1 MSEQLIAK
9 SVIKALTKQRK
20 SICVAESITGGGLG
34 EALTQIP
41 GSSKVFV
48 GGVITYSDDLKVSE
62 LGVSKG
68 DLKKYTA
75 VSEEIAISMAKGALK
90 KFKTDYALAT
100 TGVAGPGMAY
110 GKKAGTVWIAVASK
124 KESFTVALSLPG
136 TREVIRHATIASALS
151 ALERILKA

>member
-9 SVIKALTKQRK
+9 SVVKALTKQKK

-34 EALTQIP
+34 QVLTQIP
-41 GSSKVFV
+41 GASKVFV
-48 GGVITYSDDLKVSE
+48 GGVITYSDELKVSE
-62 LGVSKG
+62 LGVSKS

-75 VSEEIAISMAKGALK
+75 VSEQVAIAMAKGALK

-151 ALERILKA
+151 ALERILKP